1 MSWNDERVEQLKK
14 LWAEG
19 LSAAEIG
26 KRMDTSKNAI
36 IGKAHRMG
44 LPSRPSPIRSK
55 TAAKAKPK
63 KPTQNK
69 PEAAPVITPP
79 KPKPKVEEKKVTP
92 AAMAASPVL
101 TTKRGQCAWPFSDP
115 DKPDFH
121 FCGKPALSGKPY
133 CQEHYDIAYIQPR
146 LKDGSSR
153 QGLWR

>member
-1 MSWNDERVEQLKK
+1 MSWNDERVEMLKK

-19 LSAAEIG
+19 LSATEIG
-26 KRMDTSKNAI
+26 KRMNTSKNAI

-44 LPSRPSPIRSK
+44 LPSRPSPIRTK
-55 TAAKAKPK
+55 DRAKPK
-63 KPTQNK
+63 KSTPKKTAQPVVEPVKSQPEPK
-69 PEAAPVITPP
+69 PEP
-79 KPKPKVEEKKVTP
+79 KPAKEP
-92 AAMAASPVL
+92 AQEHSPVL

-115 DKPDFH
+115 DKPDFR
-121 FCGKPALSGKPY
+121 FCGKPALCGKPY